1 MTLIILFSQA
11 LILEFVL
18 ISFDIFNVIE
28 GIFYASVQFYA
39 IYDC

>member
-1 MTLIILFSQA
+1 MLFNQA

-18 ISFDIFNVIE
+18 IYLDIFNVIE

-39 IYDC
+39 VYDC